1 MISFLYLLPGR
12 VGVEDWQERKHK
24 EDNPWVATPSFS
36 SWYPK
41 KVIATLNPTAIR
53 RGDGSG
59 LKLTKQYVWLGD
71 VLRFVAKQCFQIVW
85 DSGVAFLNSIGA
97 RTKLNP

>member
-24 EDNPWVATPSFS
+24 EDDPWVATPSFS

-41 KVIATLNPTAIR
+41 K
-53 RGDGSG
+53 GDRHLVG
-59 LKLTKQYVWLGD
+59 
-71 VLRFVAKQCFQIVW
+71 KQCFQIVW
-85 DSGVAFLNSIGA
+85 DLGVKFF
-97 RTKLNP
+97 